1 MTNHLG
7 ALDCPS
13 FRTES
18 PLSRE
23 TPQPRTVAHRRAEL
37 LSVGT
42 MTFGT
47 AHSRSR
53 DCPCTSGCLRIPPAS
68 AHSVPVACPGCDD

>member
-1 MTNHLG
+1 MVNHPG

-23 TPQPRTVAHRRAEL
+23 SSQSGTVAHRRAEL

-42 MTFGT
+42 LTFGA
-47 AHSRSR
+47 AHSRLW
-53 DCPCTSGCLRIPPAS
+53 DCPCTSG
-68 AHSVPVACPGCDD
+68 G